1 MAAIEIIVF
10 AGAAG
15 FGVIVVATV
24 LVIIGVRQ
32 EQALMEREGRR
43 PFAHHEPPTILALL
57 ARRVLGAHFN
67 VVPADPRRPHYPKPD
82 FPLPNYPD
90 PDYLDPD
97 YPKSDYPESDNP
109 KSGDP
114 DPDYPKPGY
123 PDEEPP
129 ADDRPSWPK
138 AG

>member
-1 MAAIEIIVF
+1 MAAIEIVIF
-10 AGAAG
+10 AGTAG

-32 EQALMEREGRR
+32 EQAVMRREGRR

-67 VVPADPRRPHYPKPD
+67 VIPAEPRRPHYPKPE

-90 PDYLDPD
+90 PDHLEPDYPESD
-97 YPKSDYPESDNP
+97 YPKSDYPES
-109 KSGDP
+109 
-114 DPDYPKPGY
+114 GY
-123 PDEEPP
+123 PDEDPP
-129 ADDRPSWPK
+129 EDDRPPWPK

>member
-1 MAAIEIIVF
+1 MAAIEVIVF

-15 FGVIVVATV
+15 FAVIVVATI

-32 EQALMEREGRR
+32 EQAVLEKEGRR
-43 PFAHHEPPTILALL
+43 TFAHHEPPTILALL

-67 VVPADPRRPHYPKPD
+67 VIPAELPRRNYPKP
-82 FPLPNYPD
+82 NRPD
-90 PDYLDPD
+90 PEYFDPD
-97 YPKSDYPESDNP
+97 
-109 KSGDP
+109 DP
-114 DPDYPKPGY
+114 DGGYFGPDY

-129 ADDRPSWPK
+129 PDSRPAWPE

>member
-1 MAAIEIIVF
+1 MAAIEIVVF

-15 FGVIVVATV
+15 FGIIVVATV

-32 EQALMEREGRR
+32 EQAVLEREGRR

-67 VVPADPRRPHYPKPD
+67 VIPAEPHRPHYPKPD

-97 YPKSDYPESDNP
+97 YPESDYP
-109 KSGDP
+109 
-114 DPDYPKPGY
+114 
-123 PDEEPP
+123 DERPP
-129 ADDRPSWPK
+129 EDDRPSWPK

>member
-1 MAAIEIIVF
+1 MAAIEIVVF

-15 FGVIVVATV
+15 FGIIVVATV

-32 EQALMEREGRR
+32 EQAVLEREGRR

-67 VVPADPRRPHYPKPD
+67 VIPAEPHRPHYPKPE

-90 PDYLDPD
+90 PDYLEP
-97 YPKSDYPESDNP
+97 DYPESD
-109 KSGDP
+109 
-114 DPDYPKPGY
+114 Y
-123 PDEEPP
+123 PDEDPP
-129 ADDRPSWPK
+129 EDDRPSWPK
-138 AG
+138 AGLAAMPGS